1 MKLDRQHIALG
12 AIFGMLALSVFLAVP
27 QAIGTQ
33 NESAV
38 TPEDHVA
45 TPTEPSNRS
54 QPSPYIRASDI
65 VQQNGARRLPLRS
78 GVALVMDNREGVML
92 YERNADQQRPIASL
106 TKLMTALVVL
116 DAGLPLNEAIAIGKE
131 DRDTLRGSHSRLPF
145 GSIFTRLDILHAAL
159 AASDNRAAA
168 ALARTYPG
176 GKEAFVQAMN
186 AKAQQLNMLS
196 TRYADASGLDSN
208 NVSTAR
214 DLAKLMAVVDKHPL
228 FHQLTTTAS
237 FGVTD
242 LRTGKQIAFVNTN
255 RLARSDSWEIE
266 LSKTGYTAA
275 AGNCIAMQTT
285 INSRPLTIVLLNSWG
300 KLDKFGDSVR
310 IRDWLTKTERRIST
324 QHQVV
329 ARIES

>member
-1 MKLDRQHIALG
+1 MKLDRHHIALG
-12 AIFGMLALSVFLAVP
+12 AISGMLALSVFLATP
-27 QAIGTQ
+27 QATGTQ
-33 NESAV
+33 NEPVV
-38 TPEDHVA
+38 TPEDHTA
-45 TPTEPSNRS
+45 ALTESNNRS
-54 QPSPYIRASDI
+54 QPLPYINALDI
-65 VQQNGARRLPLRS
+65 VRQNGARRLPLRS
-78 GVALVMDNREGVML
+78 GVALVMDTREGVML
-92 YERNADQQRPIASL
+92 YENNVDQPRPIASL
-106 TKLMTALVVL
+106 TKLMSALVIL
-116 DAGLPLNEAIAIGKE
+116 EAELPLTEAIAITRE
-131 DRDTLRGSHSRLPF
+131 DRDRLRGTHSRLPF
-145 GSIFTRLDILHAAL
+145 DSVYTRLDLLHAAL
-159 AASDNRAAA
+159 AASDNRAAT

-186 AKAQQLNMLS
+186 AKAQQLGMLS

-208 NVSTAR
+208 NISTAR
-214 DLAKLMAVVDKHPL
+214 DLVKLIAAVDKHLL

-255 RLARSDSWEIE
+255 RLARSGSWEIE

-324 QHQVV
+324 QKQIL
-329 ARIES
+329 ARVES